1 MKGGRYLVFMLGA
14 FFFVGHSYCCWAG
27 KLCWEGRFVSEVGQK
42 QVDAEQLAKAIDY
55 FTSQKYH
62 ECLLILQPLN
72 KRYRL
77 NPRYKAYLGVC
88 YYYEWEY
95 EQAIQLLDEAIPQLA
110 GFAPQERSLYC
121 WMDGESHF
129 LLQRYGEAI
138 PFYEQMLPICHDNE
152 RPDAYYRLGFCHLYK
167 AKELEKGQREEMLQ
181 EMKRA
186 KECFEQSLAGYLEYR
201 NTSDMKARIA
211 QIRNMINGLR

>member
-1 MKGGRYLVFMLGA
+1 MKGGKYIVFMLGA
-14 FFFVGHSYCCWAG
+14 FFFVGHSCCCWAV
-27 KLCWEGRFVSEVGQK
+27 KPCWEGRFVSEVGQK

-55 FTSQKYH
+55 FTSKKYH

-129 LLQRYGEAI
+129 LLQRYKEAI
-138 PFYEQMLPICHDNE
+138 PLYEQMLPICHDNE
-152 RPDAYYRLGFCHLYK
+152 RPDAY
-167 AKELEKGQREEMLQ
+167 
-181 EMKRA
+181 
-186 KECFEQSLAGYLEYR
+186 
-201 NTSDMKARIA
+201 
-211 QIRNMINGLR
+211 